1 MNQTRRQLL
10 LAAASAMGGAAF
22 LAACN
27 DDKKVEDGSTATDNA
42 ASDATVLDKGYYL
55 VQRFPSQPLFV
66 PGKESRLPVSIPR
79 GGTDG
84 TLRNNGP
91 ATINGWIEDF
101 DGNKVTDVVATMRN
115 DGISAA
121 YWEVRATLPKA
132 IIYSLHFEGGD
143 DGGATFEVWDVEN
156 VHSPKLGE
164 PMQPFDTPTKDDH
177 RGVEPYCSRATP
189 CPFHDITLAE
199 ALETGKPVVYMV
211 GTPAHCTTG
220 TCGPGLEFLIEEHDR
235 LGDQVVIVHADVY
248 ADDQA
253 TEVAPAVTAL
263 NIEYEPIIYF
273 CKPDATI
280 VDRLDGVWDRSELRD
295 RLDLFLA

>member
-1 MNQTRRQLL
+1 MNPTRRQLL

-22 LAACN
+22 LAACS
-27 DDKKVEDGSTATDNA
+27 DDKGGAKSTATTNGA
-42 ASDATVLDKGYYL
+42 PSDPTVLEAGYFL

-66 PGKESRLPVSIPR
+66 PGVESRMPVSIPR
-79 GGTDG
+79 SNDG
-84 TLRNNGP
+84 SLRNDGP

-101 DGNKVTDVVATMRN
+101 NGQKITDVVATMRN
-115 DGISAA
+115 EGISAA

-143 DGGATFEVWDVEN
+143 EVGATFEVWDPQN

-177 RGVEPYCSRATP
+177 RGVEPYCSRAEP
-189 CPFHDITLAE
+189 CPFHDITLAD
-199 ALETGKPVVYMV
+199 ALKTGKPVVYMV

-235 LGDQVVIVHADVY
+235 LGDQMVIVHADVY

-273 CKPDATI
+273 CNPDNTI